1 MQIQTAVTA
10 PAVSPLLGEPD
21 LLKLTDLAAVPF
33 EPGTKAGSGTS
44 FVVPADLG
52 LGSSPRSLQPVR
64 PPRGWVPDVLR
75 HEKLPGGMVVTT
87 AALETAGLTMLLC
100 DPDTRLVVPFGHV
113 LGYREVA
120 ADGTVLEGRHRPEA
134 VVRRR
139 DGSAVAYTFIH
150 SWERDAAAPEWP
162 RTEAVIRAG
171 YRRLGVRFRVLTEH
185 PLFARTLR
193 ENRARMLRERAG
205 CQDPDVARVRESLA
219 GHGLPTTVARFHRRA
234 RPFPARRLDR
244 TLGCVIEL
252 ALAGDVAL
260 DLRKPLGPDTRI
272 TRGSRT

>member
-1 MQIQTAVTA
+1 MQIQTAVTT
-10 PAVSPLLGEPD
+10 PVVPPLLGEPG
-21 LLKLTDLAAVPF
+21 LLKRIDLPAVPSG
-33 EPGTKAGSGTS
+33 PGTKAGPGTS
-44 FVVPADLG
+44 FAVPADLG
-52 LGSSPRSLQPVR
+52 LGSSPRSIQPPR

-120 ADGTVLEGRHRPEA
+120 ADGAVLEGRHRPEA

-139 DGSAVAYTFIH
+139 DGAVVAYTFIH
-150 SWERDAAAPEWP
+150 SWERDAAAPDWP
-162 RTEAVIRAG
+162 RTKAAIRAG
-171 YRRLGVRFRVLTEH
+171 YRRLGVGFRVLTEH

-260 DLRKPLGPDTRI
+260 DLRNPLGPETRI
-272 TRGSRT
+272 GRGDRA

>member
-1 MQIQTAVTA
+1 MQIQTAVTT
-10 PAVSPLLGEPD
+10 PVVPPLLGEPG
-21 LLKLTDLAAVPF
+21 LLKRIDLPAVPSG
-33 EPGTKAGSGTS
+33 PGTKAGPGTS
-44 FVVPADLG
+44 FAVPADLG
-52 LGSSPRSLQPVR
+52 LGSSPRSLPPVR

-100 DPDTRLVVPFGHV
+100 DPDTQLVVPFGHV

-120 ADGTVLEGRHRPEA
+120 ADGAVLEGRHRPEA

-139 DGSAVAYTFIH
+139 DGAVVAYTFIH
-150 SWERDAAAPEWP
+150 SWERDAAAPDWP
-162 RTEAVIRAG
+162 RTKAAIRAG
-171 YRRLGVRFRVLTEH
+171 YRRLGVGFRVLTEH

-260 DLRKPLGPDTRI
+260 DLRNPLGPETRI
-272 TRGSRT
+272 GRGDRA